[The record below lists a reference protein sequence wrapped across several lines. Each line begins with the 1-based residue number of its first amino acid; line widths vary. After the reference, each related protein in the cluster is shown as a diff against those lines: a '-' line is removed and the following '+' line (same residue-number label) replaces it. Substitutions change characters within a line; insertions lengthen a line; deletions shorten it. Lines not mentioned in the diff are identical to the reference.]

1 MSDDPLNPYRAK
13 IDAVDDTLLR
23 LLNERAALA
32 REIGRLKNGSAYRPE
47 REAQILR
54 RMREQNPGPL
64 SPEAISKVFREIISA
79 CLALEKS
86 LSVAYLGPPG
96 TFSESAAVAH
106 FGHAAELR
114 DCASIDEVFR
124 EVEASA
130 SDYGLVPVEN
140 SSGGAVGRTLDLT
153 AQTPLKICGE
163 VMLRVHHHVMSR
175 AEALA
180 DVKKIYSHAQSFA
193 QCHEWLNRNLPGVP
207 RIPVESNA
215 LAASMAANETGA
227 AAIAGEAAAER
238 YRLPILARN
247 IEDEPENTTR
257 FWVIGQHDA
266 GRSGVDK
273 TSVVMGAANR
283 PGAMYEL
290 LEPLSKYG
298 VSMSRFESR
307 PSRAALW
314 EYLFFVDIEGHREDD
329 AVAAALSEL
338 AGKAAFLKILGSYP
352 CAMN

>member
-238 YRLPILARN
+238 YQLPILARN

-298 VSMSRFESR
+298 VSMSRLESR

-314 EYLFFVDIEGHREDD
+314 EYLFFVDIEGHREDV

-338 AGKAAFLKILGSYP
+338 ANKAAFLKILGSYP
-352 CAMN
+352 CALN

>member
-124 EVEASA
+124 EVEATA

-163 VMLRVHHHVMSR
+163 VMLRVHHHVMTR

-215 LAASMAANETGA
+215 LAASMAANEAGA

-298 VSMSRFESR
+298 VSMSRLESR

>member
-180 DVKKIYSHAQSFA
+180 EVKKIYSHAQSFA

-238 YRLPILARN
+238 YQLPILARN

-298 VSMSRFESR
+298 VSMSRLESR

>member
-238 YRLPILARN
+238 YQLPILARN

-298 VSMSRFESR
+298 VSMSRLESR

>member
-64 SPEAISKVFREIISA
+64 SPDAVSKVFREIISA

-193 QCHEWLNRNLPGVP
+193 QCHEWLNRNLTGVP

-238 YRLPILARN
+238 YQLPILARN

-298 VSMSRFESR
+298 VSMSRLESR

>member
-1 MSDDPLNPYRAK
+1 MSDDSLHPYRVQ
-13 IDAVDDTLLR
+13 IDAVDDALLR

-54 RMREQNPGPL
+54 RMCEQNKGPL
-64 SPEAISKVFREIISA
+64 DPEAISKVFREIISA

-96 TFSESAAVAH
+96 TFSQSAAVAH

-124 EVEASA
+124 DVEANA
-130 SDYGLVPVEN
+130 SDYGVVPVEN
-140 SSGGAVGRTLDLT
+140 SSGGAVGHTLDLT

-163 VMLRVHHHVMSR
+163 VMLRVHHHVLTR
-175 AEALA
+175 AAALS
-180 DVKKIYSHAQSFA
+180 DVKKIYSHSQSFA
-193 QCHEWLNRNLPGVP
+193 QCHEWLNRNLSGVV
-207 RIPVESNA
+207 RLPVESNA
-215 LAASMAANETGA
+215 LAASIAAKEEDA
-227 AAIAGEAAAER
+227 AAIASEAAAER
-238 YRLPILARN
+238 YQLPLLARN
-247 IEDEPENTTR
+247 IEDEPQNTTR
-257 FWVIGQHDA
+257 FWVIGRHDA
-266 GRSGVDK
+266 GRSGADK
-273 TSVVMGAANR
+273 TSIVMGAANR

-290 LEPLSKYG
+290 LEPLSQHG
-298 VSMSRFESR
+298 VSMSRLESR

-338 AGKAAFLKILGSYP
+338 ANKAAFLKILGSYP
-352 CAMN
+352 CALN

>member
-1 MSDDPLNPYRAK
+1 MSDDPLHPYRVK
-13 IDAVDDTLLR
+13 IDAVDDDLLR

-54 RMREQNPGPL
+54 RMREQNKGPL
-64 SPEAISKVFREIISA
+64 EPEAISTVFREIISA
-79 CLALEKS
+79 CLALEKA
-86 LSVAYLGPPG
+86 LTVAYLGPPG
-96 TFSESAAVAH
+96 TFSQSAAVAH
-106 FGHAAELR
+106 FGHAAALR

-124 EVEASA
+124 EVEANA
-130 SDYGLVPVEN
+130 SDYGVVPVEN

-163 VMLRVHHHVMSR
+163 VMLRVHHHVLTR
-175 AEALA
+175 AAVLA
-180 DVKKIYSHAQSFA
+180 DVKKVYSHMQSFA
-193 QCHEWLNRNLPGVP
+193 QCHEWLNRNLPGVL

-215 LAASMAANETGA
+215 LAASMAATEDGA

-238 YRLPILARN
+238 YRLPLLAHN

-257 FWVIGQHDA
+257 FWVIGRHDA
-266 GRSGVDK
+266 GRSGADK
-273 TSVVMGAANR
+273 TSIVMGAANR
-283 PGAMYEL
+283 PGAMYAL

-298 VSMSRFESR
+298 VSMSRLESR

-314 EYLFFVDIEGHREDD
+314 EYLFFVDIEGHHEDD

-338 AGKAAFLKILGSYP
+338 ASKAAFLKILGSYP
-352 CAMN
+352 CALN